1 VRLNLFTRSAQKH
14 ILLLI
19 AHHICADLWSSELLF
34 NELRL
39 WYAAETERVSL
50 QQIEDSFP
58 KNLPYPQFVHWQSE
72 MLSSPK
78 GEKLWE
84 YWQKQLSGELPILN
98 LPTDRPRPPMQSFR
112 GETHIFRLDEQLI
125 QGLKKV
131 ARATGT
137 TLYKLMLAAYFSF
150 LYRYT
155 NQADI
160 LVGTPILGRPGRE
173 FKGVVRYFV
182 NSVILRT
189 SLSGNLTFKD
199 LLAPVS
205 SQVK

>member
-1 VRLNLFTRSAQKH
+1 MTM
-14 ILLLI
+14 
-19 AHHICADLWSSELLF
+19 HHIGSDLWSGELLF

-39 WYAAETERVSL
+39 WYAAETEQVSH

-58 KNLPYPQFVHWQSE
+58 KNLPYPQFAHWQSE

-98 LPTDRPRPPMQSFR
+98 LPTDRPRPLMQSFR
-112 GETHIFRLDEQLI
+112 RETHIFRLDEQLI
-125 QGLKKV
+125 QGLKEV

-137 TLYKLMLAAYFSF
+137 TLYKLMLAAYFAL

-155 NQADI
+155 NQAGI
-160 LVGTPILGRPGRE
+160 LVGTPMLGRLGR
-173 FKGVVRYFV
+173 V
-182 NSVILRT
+182 
-189 SLSGNLTFKD
+189 
-199 LLAPVS
+199 
-205 SQVK
+205 